1 MNHVKSYLTRSLIVF
16 ALITPSSLV
25 NAQSPVIEF
34 DNSPESQ
41 RLQSPINSVDDFSD
55 IDRNH
60 WAFQAFKSLIE
71 KYGVLIGYPDGT
83 FRGTEDMSRYEFAA
97 GMNQALEKINQLIQ
111 DELRGQLTE
120 EDLNAL
126 RRLETEFLPELTVLR
141 NRVDNLEVRAAELES
156 NQFSTTTKLT
166 GQAIFAIN
174 GGSQSGSEDS
184 NTSFFSRTR
193 LNLQTSFTGK
203 DLLLTQL
210 QAGTGEGNSDAAGFL
225 QGEEGSFRDD
235 LVEFGEDLTR
245 QNLELLS
252 PEDSSE
258 IDLDDLGLG
267 LSQLESVDEI
277 RDTLAANIASQ
288 NLQAGATEEEAL
300 QIRENIEQNLVGA
313 VDSSRTISSFLQ
325 TNSTLDYAISRGS
338 GIDLNRLSYTF
349 PLSDELTVSLFPQ
362 GYISDYV
369 DRNSYANNSAT
380 NFSTYG
386 LVNNQLLLANDVP
399 GAGAAVSWNPNQSP
413 FTFRAAY
420 RAQQGTIV
428 NSTIVDND
436 ENDGL
441 FEDQNLGVVE
451 VEFSPT
457 KNSAVRLQ
465 YSGGTQDNSDYD
477 VVGANVEVALGKKMG
492 VFGRFGY
499 AFNFPGDIQP
509 SSWSTGV
516 LFRDLFAP
524 SDLLGLSV
532 GQPLIFQDDSDNL
545 LGLFDGTQ
553 TNIEAFYRLRVNDNI
568 SVSPIVQ
575 LITDPGNTQSD
586 TIFTGTLRTVFSF

>member
-1 MNHVKSYLTRSLIVF
+1 MNRVKSYLTRSLIVF

-25 NAQSPVIEF
+25 NAQTPTIEF
-34 DNSPESQ
+34 DNSPV
-41 RLQSPINSVDDFSD
+41 NSVDDFSD
-55 IDRNH
+55 IDPNH
-60 WAFQAFKSLIE
+60 WAFQALQSLVE
-71 KYGVLIGYPDGT
+71 RYGVVIGYPDGT
-83 FRGTEDMSRYEFAA
+83 FKGNRAMTRYEFAA
-97 GMNQALEKINQLIQ
+97 GMNQALERINQLIKEGLG
-111 DELRGQLTE
+111 DKLTE

-126 RRLETEFLPELTVLR
+126 RRLETEFLPELTALR
-141 NRVDNLEVRAAELES
+141 NRVDTLEARSAELES

-166 GQAIFAIN
+166 GQSIFAIN
-174 GGSQSGSEDS
+174 GGGQSGSEDP
-184 NTSFFSRTR
+184 NVSFFNRTR

-210 QAGTGEGNSDAAGFL
+210 QAGAGEGNNDAAGFL
-225 QGEEGSFRDD
+225 QGEEGNFRDD
-235 LVEFGEDLTR
+235 LVEFGEELTR

-252 PEDSSE
+252 PLDSSE

-300 QIRENIEQNLVGA
+300 QIRENIEQNIVDA

-349 PLSDELTVSLFPQ
+349 PLSDDLTVSLFPQ

-369 DRNSYANNSAT
+369 DRNSFANNNAT

-399 GAGAAVSWNPNQSP
+399 GAGAAVSWNPNESP

-420 RAQQGTIV
+420 RAQQGAIV
-428 NSTIVDND
+428 NSTIVDTD
-436 ENDGL
+436 EDDGL
-441 FEDQNLGVVE
+441 FEDPNLGVVE
-451 VEFSPT
+451 LEFSPT
-457 KNSAVRLQ
+457 KNSALRLQ

-477 VVGANVEVALGKKMG
+477 VIGANLEVALGKKLG

-509 SSWSTGV
+509 SSWSTGI
-516 LFRDLFAP
+516 LLKDLFAP
-524 SDLLGLSV
+524 SDVLGFSV

-553 TNIEAFYRLRVNDNI
+553 TNIEAFYRLRVNDNV

-575 LITDPGNTQSD
+575 VITDPGNVQSD